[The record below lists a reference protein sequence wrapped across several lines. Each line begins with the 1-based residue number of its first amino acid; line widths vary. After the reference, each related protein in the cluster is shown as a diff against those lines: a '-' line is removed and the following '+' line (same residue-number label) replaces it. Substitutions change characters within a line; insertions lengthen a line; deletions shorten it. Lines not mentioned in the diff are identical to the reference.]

1 MVKRKW
7 LIKELPKIEIKYLE
21 KIETCYVSFQ
31 PEVKLKKI
39 TMQGNINYYL
49 IVRNIGVYKKMQITK
64 FQYDELVDASVSDML
79 VKTRTKY
86 SVNGLNVSVDNYLN
100 FTEKLTLANIT
111 FKCED
116 ESEEFIP
123 PQWFGRE
130 VTDVE
135 NFKTKNLSVLG
146 F

>member
-111 FKCED
+111 FKCE
-116 ESEEFIP
+116 
-123 PQWFGRE
+123 
-130 VTDVE
+130 V
-135 NFKTKNLSVLG
+135 
-146 F
+146 